1 MGPWP
6 RLASLQKAF
15 RSLPS
20 PYLSVSSS
28 FLFDS
33 SCFPFLP
40 LQEGQTHSFRHPS
53 QLGHEENQYP
63 SLAEL
68 FQTLNESLM
77 PSRHFFLFQ
86 EPVVPKRRLEDDL
99 DSSLRSVF
107 PRPDGAAKTEA
118 RD

>member
-1 MGPWP
+1 MVLWP
-6 RLASLQKAF
+6 RLASLQKEF

-63 SLAEL
+63 ALAER

-77 PSRHFFLFQ
+77 SSHHSTPFL
-86 EPVVPKRRLEDDL
+86 DL
-99 DSSLRSVF
+99 LLNSTADEANL
-107 PRPDGAAKTEA
+107 PPAKFG
-118 RD
+118 